1 MVRVERQEQ
10 AKSERVVAHRL
21 IVTRIDHIAG
31 SEPRVLPG
39 LSLEERV
46 VLLDID
52 LHGLVDRHGW
62 LSLFPVPRGRG
73 FDTTRTAGAT
83 A

>member
-10 AKSERVVAHRL
+10 AKSESLVAHRL
-21 IVTRIDHIAG
+21 ILTRINHVAG
-31 SEPRVLPG
+31 SEPRMLPG

-46 VLLDID
+46 VVLDVD

-73 FDTTRTAGAT
+73 FDTTRTTGAT